1 MMDKKIRGS
10 VAVTGVGIAG
20 LGEAAGFTELEILAH
35 AAQAAV
41 ADAGLSMGEIDG
53 LCTASFS
60 RFLPGLSVAEYLGI
74 QPAFMDSSNVGGSS
88 YVNYLLTAAL
98 ALNAGLC
105 NAVLVV
111 YGSTARTQ
119 RDFREHIRA
128 RGQLEPQRYEAPYK
142 PFNPATS
149 YALAAARHM
158 HEFGTT
164 REQLAQV
171 AVSARK
177 WAQLN
182 PEAFLR
188 DPLSVEDVLASKMI
202 SHPLTVRDCCLLTD
216 GAGAFVMTRADRA
229 TSAPNK
235 PVYLLGAGASET
247 HRQISSM
254 PDLTSTAAIE
264 SGRKAYA
271 MAGMQPSEIDVLQ
284 LYDAFTINV
293 ILFLED
299 LGFCRKGEGGAF
311 VQSGAIL
318 PGGNLPVNTNG
329 GGLSCVHPGMYG
341 VFTVIEAVRQLRAQA
356 GERQVPGVE
365 TVLCHGNGGV
375 LASQVTAILGSSA
388 TR

>member
-128 RGQLEPQRYEAPYK
+128 RGQLEPQRYEAPY
-142 PFNPATS
+142 NLS
-149 YALAAARHM
+149 IRRRR
-158 HEFGTT
+158 T
-164 REQLAQV
+164 RLPQPVICMSSVRPGSNL
-171 AVSARK
+171 RR
-177 WAQLN
+177 LL
-182 PEAFLR
+182 FLR
-188 DPLSVEDVLASKMI
+188 VSGHSSIQKRFYAIRCLSRM
-202 SHPLTVRDCCLLTD
+202 CL
-216 GAGAFVMTRADRA
+216 RR
-229 TSAPNK
+229 
-235 PVYLLGAGASET
+235 
-247 HRQISSM
+247 R
-254 PDLTSTAAIE
+254 
-264 SGRKAYA
+264 
-271 MAGMQPSEIDVLQ
+271 
-284 LYDAFTINV
+284 
-293 ILFLED
+293 
-299 LGFCRKGEGGAF
+299 
-311 VQSGAIL
+311 
-318 PGGNLPVNTNG
+318 
-329 GGLSCVHPGMYG
+329 
-341 VFTVIEAVRQLRAQA
+341 
-356 GERQVPGVE
+356 
-365 TVLCHGNGGV
+365 
-375 LASQVTAILGSSA
+375 
-388 TR
+388 